1 MLHLTPNAV
10 MVGHLCSFL
19 QDVHR
24 APAFGGSLLSYL
36 RGATCP
42 EKQDEQPARPIQEFL
57 HIPMKD
63 KWDEWHQK
71 WVYISVESPRMPH
84 PPCCLHD
91 GPAVIDQRNTNR
103 LALEP
108 SFLVDHGIGE
118 GQGHRVHGSRRFP
131 SLEIG
136 TPEPEEPCLVAL
148 TRSHPDDLEEL
159 GLDVLL
165 AASLKGGSIV

>member
-1 MLHLTPNAV
+1 LAIFAHFYKMF
-10 MVGHLCSFL
+10 VGLLPLVDLFCRTFVVRH
-19 QDVHR
+19 
-24 APAFGGSLLSYL
+24 APKSKMSSLLEL
-36 RGATCP
+36 IGCVTFT
-42 EKQDEQPARPIQEFL
+42 ARPIQEFL

-91 GPAVIDQRNTNR
+91 GPAVIDQRNTTR

-118 GQGHRVHGSRRFP
+118 GQGHRVHDSRRFP